1 MVRRPIR
8 PPGALKSRVS
18 PTVVLDVDILRKSSR
33 EQAAP
38 LGAGPGRSVTLILAS
53 LLLSTGL
60 TTISTVSA
68 AAATSSSA
76 SSPVMSRAVYEKQVQ
91 HRVNVVRKA
100 HGLPSLRLASCTDD
114 VAERWNTH
122 LAKNDLF
129 YHQSM
134 WDILDRCDATYAGET
149 LGRGAITPRVLVRMW
164 MHSEGHRAVLM
175 SRVARR
181 IGVASQKDA
190 FGRWVTTAD
199 FMRF

>member
-8 PPGALKSRVS
+8 PRPPLKSRVS
-18 PTVVLDVDILRKSSR
+18 PTVVLDVDILRKSSC

-38 LGAGPGRSVTLILAS
+38 QGAGPARLVRLILAS

-68 AAATSSSA
+68 AAATSSSPA
-76 SSPVMSRAVYEKQVQ
+76 VMSRAVYEKQVQ

-149 LGRGAITPRVLVRMW
+149 LGRGAITPQVLVRMW
-164 MHSEGHRAVLM
+164 MHSAGHRAVLM
-175 SRVARR
+175 SPLSRR